1 MTDLQGASE
10 ATSSWNRQPACRVR
24 GATPGTWRKCSDMAR
39 PIVHRMVHQGNRPAG
54 GSEWACPFCP
64 HQVVY
69 WPVYRKVIVKGLA
82 TAVHVRAMKEVPMHL
97 DDVVLELTEADQNW
111 LALNAIAWSEVVP
124 R

>member
-1 MTDLQGASE
+1 
-10 ATSSWNRQPACRVR
+10 
-24 GATPGTWRKCSDMAR
+24 MAR
-39 PIVHRMVHQGNRPAG
+39 PIVHRMVRQGNRPAG

-69 WPVYRKVIVKGLA
+69 WPAYRKVIVKGLA
-82 TAVHVRAMKEVPMHL
+82 TVVHVRAMKEVPMHL

-111 LALNAIAWSEVVP
+111 LALNTIGWSEVVP